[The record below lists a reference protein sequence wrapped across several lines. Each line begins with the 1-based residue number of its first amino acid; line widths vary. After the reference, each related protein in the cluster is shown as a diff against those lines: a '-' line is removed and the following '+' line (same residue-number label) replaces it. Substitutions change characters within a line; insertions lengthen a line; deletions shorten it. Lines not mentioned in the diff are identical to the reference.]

1 MKRVQVLLDE
11 ESDRILTSAAAP
23 LAGNRSLAIREV
35 LKMHRA
41 MEALLSQ
48 VEQSQEEPLR
58 SQKERSERGF
68 REGKFT
74 TWDQVKLADL
84 AKADPSL
91 RSG

>member
-23 LAGNRSLAIREV
+23 LAGNRSLAIREL

-41 MEALLSQ
+41 MEKLLRQ
-48 VEQSQEEPLR
+48 VEHSQEASLR

-68 REGKFT
+68 RQGKFT
-74 TWDQVKLADL
+74 TWDQIRRLNRL
-84 AKADPSL
+84 
-91 RSG
+91 